1 MDVLAEV
8 LKAAKAELEDAKA
21 AKVRGLSEIDER
33 EVGLGK
39 KIEELDGQRTEAE
52 SKIDELTLSRYNR
65 LVERKGANIVVG
77 ITHGACGGCHMKLPS
92 SEVVAV
98 KSGQQI
104 KYCPNCGRILYYTR
118 DMTLE
123 EA

>member
-1 MDVLAEV
+1 ME
-8 LKAAKAELEDAKA
+8 
-21 AKVRGLSEIDER
+21 GL
-33 EVGLGK
+33 
-39 KIEELDGQRTEAE
+39 RTEAAE
-52 SKIDELTLSRYNR
+52 KIDETTLSRYDR
-65 LVERKGANIVVG
+65 LLEKKGAKIIVG